1 MTEFTFDLST
11 TLMLLLLL
19 ALVFGGF
26 FLLKIMLA
34 PQYNN
39 KKTTMSNSRAC
50 KKALQAHQKRLYI
63 DYFWSD
69 HMRAA
74 WIMLFLVFSMALGF
88 AINTI
93 ISLIFSLIFV
103 IITIF
108 FVLFAIRS
116 YKQFPIIAKER
127 LDKFEAQVKAAVD
140 KEITFEGDNI
150 QVFANK
156 DEEFNTKPQVHS
168 FPVGVKKIP
177 FPPFEKLVPKQP
189 IIAERKLEFLILS
202 REYFSI
208 CKSAATFNL
217 LNPARNDIK
226 KQCSEKPGTSGECA
240 EYYYSQMRNVLY
252 DAKEKAIRII
262 YNHEQEDTLIPMK
275 KKDPKVMKA
284 IKEKLRLTERQKL
297 RKIDEHEKYEAIK
310 VRREQIGDEEK
321 SESDEKE

>member
-1 MTEFTFDLST
+1 MNGFTFDLST

-19 ALVFGGF
+19 TLIVGGI
-26 FLLKIMLA
+26 FLLKIMLE

-39 KKTTMSNSRAC
+39 KKTSMNNSKAC
-50 KKALQAHQKRLYI
+50 KKEMQRYRKRLYF

-88 AINTI
+88 AINTTV
-93 ISLIFSLIFV
+93 SLIISLIFV

-108 FVLFAIRS
+108 FILFAIRS
-116 YKQFPIIAKER
+116 YKQFPILAKAR
-127 LDKFEAQVKAAVD
+127 LDAFEAQVKAGVN
-140 KEITFEGDNI
+140 KEVTFEGDNI

-156 DEEFNTKPQVHS
+156 DEEFNTQPQIHA

-177 FPPFEKLVPKQP
+177 FPPFEKVAGKQP
-189 IIAERKLEFLILS
+189 IVAERKLEFLILS

-208 CKSAATFNL
+208 CKGAATFNL

-226 KQCSEKPGTSGECA
+226 KQCSEKPGTGGECD

-252 DAKEKAIRII
+252 DTKAKAIRII
-262 YNHEQEDTLIPMK
+262 YNHEQEDTLIPMA
-275 KKDPKVMKA
+275 KKDPNVMKA

-310 VRREQIGDEEK
+310 IRREEIVQENSEE
-321 SESDEKE
+321 DTKE

>member
-1 MTEFTFDLST
+1 MTGFTFDLST

-19 ALVFGGF
+19 TLVFGGF

-50 KKALQAHQKRLYI
+50 KKALQEHKKRLYI

-88 AINTI
+88 AINTT

-127 LDKFEAQVKAAVD
+127 LDKFEAQVKDAVD
-140 KEITFEGDNI
+140 KEVTFEGDNI

-156 DEEFNTKPQVHS
+156 DEEFNTQPQVHS

-177 FPPFEKLVPKQP
+177 FPPFEKVVAKQP

-310 VRREQIGDEEK
+310 VRRVEISEK
-321 SESDEKE
+321 GENEA